1 MTEADFEANAESQA
15 KDIVTGH
22 MVAQAIAE
30 KEDLEL
36 TEAEYQET
44 LSQFAGAIE
53 VTPEAYENQM
63 GRAWIE
69 REALTRKVMEY
80 LVTLAV
86 ITE

>member
-1 MTEADFEANAESQA
+1 M
-15 KDIVTGH
+15 TGH